1 MQYKWHFYTLA
12 VFIGLFQGGIQALSR
27 SLYSKIIPKEP
38 ARCYIGNGVK
48 FKGEIIDANEV
59 TIEGDVN
66 VKMDANK
73 LIIESTGKLKGRIS
87 ADTVEVK
94 GIIKGTLKVSD
105 TLTIYDLGHASG
117 KIEYNSLEIKL
128 GGKISG
134 DIKSIDKI
142 KKIY

>member
-1 MQYKWHFYTLA
+1 MSEKKIKIDLDNDSTKS
-12 VFIGLFQGGIQALSR
+12 FI
-27 SLYSKIIPKEP
+27 SKITPKES
-38 ARCYIGNGVK
+38 AKCYIGNGVK

-105 TLTIYDLGHASG
+105 TLTIYDLGNVSG
-117 KIEYNSLEIKL
+117 KIEYDNLEIKL
-128 GGKISG
+128 GGQIRG
-134 DIKSIDKI
+134 DIKSMDKI

>member
-1 MQYKWHFYTLA
+1 MSGKKIKIDLDNDSTKP
-12 VFIGLFQGGIQALSR
+12 FI
-27 SLYSKIIPKEP
+27 SKINPKES

-66 VKMDANK
+66 VKMDTNK
-73 LIIESTGKLKGRIS
+73 LTIGSTGKLRGKIN
-87 ADTVEVK
+87 ANTVEVR

-105 TLTIYDLGHASG
+105 TLTVYDLGHVSG

-128 GGKISG
+128 GGYISG
-134 DIKSIDKI
+134 EIKSEEKI